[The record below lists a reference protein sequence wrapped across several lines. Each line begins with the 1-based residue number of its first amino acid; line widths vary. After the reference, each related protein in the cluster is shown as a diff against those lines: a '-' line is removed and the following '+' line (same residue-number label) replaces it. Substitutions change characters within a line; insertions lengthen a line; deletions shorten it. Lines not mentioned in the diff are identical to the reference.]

1 MKPTG
6 TRPARDPEATGPRD
20 WTEYAAARAARALA
34 DPRPTTWGEIVAAG
48 PRDPAEPKPAP

>member
-6 TRPARDPEATGPRD
+6 TRPARDPEATGPKD

-34 DPRPTTWGEIVAAG
+34 DPRPTNWNTNGRIT
-48 PRDPAEPKPAP
+48 PADPKPAA